1 MSDRK
6 QLERLTWRKPTED
19 EKGRLAYAGRRN
31 KTASFVLLGVVILL
45 ALFPLFRI
53 KDLISMFQNNTL
65 GFVIAGILFAGL
77 IVFLIS
83 KIHFVSKFKV
93 ADVVVDEIVL
103 NSSTDNGN
111 YCTAT
116 VSQGDV
122 VLTGITIAMK
132 KHPEKGTKVLLYIE
146 NNDTWSVGIV

>member
-6 QLERLTWRKPTED
+6 QLEKLTWREPTD
-19 EKGRLAYAGRRN
+19 EEKERLGYAKRRN
-31 KTASFVLLGVVILL
+31 KVASFVLLGVVILL
-45 ALFPLFRI
+45 VLIPLIRI
-53 KDLISMFQNNTL
+53 QDVIGMFKNNTA
-65 GFVIAGILFAGL
+65 GCVIAGVLYAGL
-77 IVFLIS
+77 IIFLIMR
-83 KIHFVSKFKV
+83 IHLTTKYKV
-93 ADVVVDEIVL
+93 ADVVVDKIVL

-132 KHPEKGTKVLLYIE
+132 QHPEPGSTVLLYIE
-146 NNDTWSVGIV
+146 NNDTWTVGIV

>member
-6 QLERLTWRKPTED
+6 QLEKITWREPTED
-19 EKGRLAYAGRRN
+19 DKARLAYAGRRN
-31 KTASFVLLGVVILL
+31 KAASFVLLGVVILL
-45 ALFPLFRI
+45 AAVPLIRL
-53 KDLISMFQNNTL
+53 KDMIFMFQNNTI
-65 GFVIAGILFAGL
+65 GFVIAGVLYAGL
-77 IVFLIS
+77 IVFLILR
-83 KIHFVSKFKV
+83 IHLTTKYRV

-103 NSSTDNGN
+103 NSSNDNGN

-132 KHPEKGTKVLLYIE
+132 KHPEAGSSVLLYIE

>member
-6 QLERLTWRKPTED
+6 LFEKITWREPTED
-19 EKGRLAYAGRRN
+19 EKERLAYAGRRN
-31 KTASFVLLGVVILL
+31 KTASFVLLGIVILL
-45 ALFPLFRI
+45 IIFPLIRI
-53 KDLISMFQNNTL
+53 KDVISMFQNNTV

-83 KIHFVSKFKV
+83 RIHLVSKFKV
-93 ADVVVDEIVL
+93 ADVVVDKIVL